1 MAEHFIVPSLFPP
14 PDYAHGAVVEL
25 REKLVFTAGAVPLDQ
40 EGVLVGEGDLIAQTE
55 QVLRNL
61 EAALL
66 EAGTDLEHVIN
77 TTVYVAATEPG
88 HLSEV
93 WSVVRKSGLR
103 EKPHTST
110 LVGVSMLGYTGQ
122 LVEITAIAVIPS

>member
-1 MAEHFIVPSLFPP
+1 MAEHYNVPSLFPP

-40 EGVLVGEGDLIAQTE
+40 EGALVGEGDMIAQTE

-61 EAALL
+61 EAALV

-77 TTVYVAATEPG
+77 TTVYVVATEQR

-93 WSVVRKSGLR
+93 WSVIRKSGLR
-103 EKPHTST
+103 AKPHTST
-110 LVGVSMLGYTGQ
+110 LVGVSMLGYAGQ
-122 LVEITAIAVIPS
+122 LVEIAAVAVLPS